1 MIAEAI
7 LRSSQANLLH
17 GDKDMFEPATTL
29 AQRQA
34 FERAKAERAEAFRAA
49 FSWLF
54 TSKGSR

>member
-1 MIAEAI
+1 
-7 LRSSQANLLH
+7 
-17 GDKDMFEPATTL
+17 MFEPATTL